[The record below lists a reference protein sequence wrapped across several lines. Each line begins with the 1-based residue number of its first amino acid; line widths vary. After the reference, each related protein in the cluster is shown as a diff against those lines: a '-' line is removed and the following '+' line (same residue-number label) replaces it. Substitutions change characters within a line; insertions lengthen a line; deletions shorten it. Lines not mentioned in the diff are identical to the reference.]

1 MRVSNT
7 VIIKGNK
14 HGITVVL
21 NGDDSFADLKNSVRE
36 KFRQSAAFFG
46 KADMALAFEGR
57 FLSED
62 QQIQLME
69 IIQEETEMN
78 ILCIVDLDKD
88 RDALFEAA
96 VKTQTELQEEMPGT
110 TTAHNNN
117 AVCSFSVGVDET
129 VIKAVS
135 LLDDI
140 GIALIGYIGFTVSA
154 LAILTG
160 AISSKVV
167 NIIKT
172 RNKMVVLERIL
183 LSFYL
188 MGIVC
193 AAVVLVALILHFIV
207 EIPVAS
213 IFIINLIGISILS
226 YFIIFILFYSVKLI
240 GNCLELFY
248 IVNGYELLDEE
259 KTDYKAIYNNYRITA
274 IEKVNLSNTSIEK
287 VNEYKEVVK
296 QLIETDNRS
305 EEEIKVLLEMH
316 KSQFGD

>member
-1 MRVSNT
+1 MKKV
-7 VIIKGNK
+7 K
-14 HGITVVL
+14 
-21 NGDDSFADLKNSVRE
+21 DSSYK
-36 KFRQSAAFFG
+36 K
-46 KADMALAFEGR
+46 
-57 FLSED
+57 
-62 QQIQLME
+62 
-69 IIQEETEMN
+69 
-78 ILCIVDLDKD
+78 
-88 RDALFEAA
+88 LFELEKYKDLYDFSSLECRIA
-96 VKTQTELQEEMPGT
+96 VIGVILLDIVF
-110 TTAHNNN
+110 

-240 GNCLELFY
+240 GN
-248 IVNGYELLDEE
+248 
-259 KTDYKAIYNNYRITA
+259 
-274 IEKVNLSNTSIEK
+274 
-287 VNEYKEVVK
+287 
-296 QLIETDNRS
+296 
-305 EEEIKVLLEMH
+305 
-316 KSQFGD
+316 

>member
-1 MRVSNT
+1 MKKV
-7 VIIKGNK
+7 K
-14 HGITVVL
+14 
-21 NGDDSFADLKNSVRE
+21 DSSYK
-36 KFRQSAAFFG
+36 K
-46 KADMALAFEGR
+46 
-57 FLSED
+57 
-62 QQIQLME
+62 
-69 IIQEETEMN
+69 
-78 ILCIVDLDKD
+78 
-88 RDALFEAA
+88 LFELEKYKDLYDFSSLECRIA
-96 VKTQTELQEEMPGT
+96 VIGMILLDTVF
-110 TTAHNNN
+110 
-117 AVCSFSVGVDET
+117 AVCSFAVGVDET

-226 YFIIFILFYSVKLI
+226 YLIIFILFYSVKLI

-259 KTDYKAIYNNYRITA
+259 KADYKAIYNNYRITA

>member
-1 MRVSNT
+1 MKKV
-7 VIIKGNK
+7 K
-14 HGITVVL
+14 
-21 NGDDSFADLKNSVRE
+21 DSSYK
-36 KFRQSAAFFG
+36 K
-46 KADMALAFEGR
+46 
-57 FLSED
+57 
-62 QQIQLME
+62 
-69 IIQEETEMN
+69 
-78 ILCIVDLDKD
+78 
-88 RDALFEAA
+88 LFELEKYKDLYDFSSLECRIA
-96 VKTQTELQEEMPGT
+96 VIGMILLDIVF
-110 TTAHNNN
+110 
-117 AVCSFSVGVDET
+117 AVCSCSVGVDET

-188 MGIVC
+188 MGMVC
-193 AAVVLVALILHFIV
+193 AAVVLVALSLHFIV

-226 YFIIFILFYSVKLI
+226 YLIIFILFYSVKLI

-248 IVNGYELLDEE
+248 IVNSYELLDEE

>member
-1 MRVSNT
+1 MKKV
-7 VIIKGNK
+7 K
-14 HGITVVL
+14 
-21 NGDDSFADLKNSVRE
+21 DSSYK
-36 KFRQSAAFFG
+36 K
-46 KADMALAFEGR
+46 
-57 FLSED
+57 
-62 QQIQLME
+62 
-69 IIQEETEMN
+69 
-78 ILCIVDLDKD
+78 
-88 RDALFEAA
+88 LFELEKYKDLYDFSSLECRIA
-96 VKTQTELQEEMPGT
+96 VIGMILLDIVF
-110 TTAHNNN
+110 

-188 MGIVC
+188 MGIV
-193 AAVVLVALILHFIV
+193 VVLVALILHFIV

-213 IFIINLIGISILS
+213 IFMINLIGISILS
-226 YFIIFILFYSVKLI
+226 YLIIFILFYSVKLI

>member
-1 MRVSNT
+1 MKKV
-7 VIIKGNK
+7 K
-14 HGITVVL
+14 
-21 NGDDSFADLKNSVRE
+21 DSSYK
-36 KFRQSAAFFG
+36 K
-46 KADMALAFEGR
+46 
-57 FLSED
+57 
-62 QQIQLME
+62 
-69 IIQEETEMN
+69 
-78 ILCIVDLDKD
+78 
-88 RDALFEAA
+88 LFELEKYKDLYDFSSLECRIA
-96 VKTQTELQEEMPGT
+96 VIGVILLDIVF
-110 TTAHNNN
+110 

-240 GNCLELFY
+240 GNCLELFN

>member
-96 VKTQTELQEEMPGT
+96 VKTQTELQEEMPGA

-117 AVCSFSVGVDET
+117 AGGTSEGLFYKGTLRSGQ
-129 VIKAVS
+129 
-135 LLDDI
+135 
-140 GIALIGYIGFTVSA
+140 
-154 LAILTG
+154 
-160 AISSKVV
+160 
-167 NIIKT
+167 
-172 RNKMVVLERIL
+172 VLESETSVIVLGDVNPGGRII
-183 LSFYL
+183 SA
-188 MGIVC
+188 GNVIVLGSLRGNVF
-193 AAVVLVALILHFIV
+193 AGANGDEHAFVVALEMNPMQIKIADVIARSSDSAPKKKSKNKGVMPKISFVEDGNIYIEDLTSDILEDI
-207 EIPVAS
+207 
-213 IFIINLIGISILS
+213 
-226 YFIIFILFYSVKLI
+226 
-240 GNCLELFY
+240 
-248 IVNGYELLDEE
+248 
-259 KTDYKAIYNNYRITA
+259 RI
-274 IEKVNLSNTSIEK
+274 
-287 VNEYKEVVK
+287 
-296 QLIETDNRS
+296 
-305 EEEIKVLLEMH
+305 
-316 KSQFGD
+316 

>member
-1 MRVSNT
+1 MKKV
-7 VIIKGNK
+7 K
-14 HGITVVL
+14 
-21 NGDDSFADLKNSVRE
+21 DSSYK
-36 KFRQSAAFFG
+36 K
-46 KADMALAFEGR
+46 
-57 FLSED
+57 
-62 QQIQLME
+62 
-69 IIQEETEMN
+69 
-78 ILCIVDLDKD
+78 
-88 RDALFEAA
+88 LFELEKYKDLYDFSSLECRIA
-96 VKTQTELQEEMPGT
+96 VIGMILLDIVF
-110 TTAHNNN
+110 

-226 YFIIFILFYSVKLI
+226 YLIIFILFYSVKLI

-248 IVNGYELLDEE
+248 IVNDYELLDEE

>member
-1 MRVSNT
+1 M
-7 VIIKGNK
+7 KK
-14 HGITVVL
+14 MK
-21 NGDDSFADLKNSVRE
+21 DSSYK
-36 KFRQSAAFFG
+36 K
-46 KADMALAFEGR
+46 
-57 FLSED
+57 
-62 QQIQLME
+62 
-69 IIQEETEMN
+69 
-78 ILCIVDLDKD
+78 
-88 RDALFEAA
+88 LFELEKYKDLYDFSSLECRVA
-96 VKTQTELQEEMPGT
+96 VIGMILFDIVF
-110 TTAHNNN
+110 
-117 AVCSFSVGVDET
+117 AVYSFTVGVNEA

-160 AISSKVV
+160 VISSKVV

-193 AAVVLVALILHFIV
+193 AAVVLVALILHFVV

-213 IFIINLIGISILS
+213 IFVINLISTSILS
-226 YFIIFILFYSVKLI
+226 YFIIFILLYSVKLI